1 MRILLALVI
10 TLLPT
15 SLSLAFHENIPPCKA
30 GEMGY
35 VAHLLAEGKSYA
47 FLSSQ
52 DPPSADS
59 IVCNILPDQLVKT
72 MQPSKGL

>member
-30 GEMGY
+30 GELGY
-35 VAHLLAEGKSYA
+35 VALLLADGKSYA

-59 IVCNILPDQLVKT
+59 ILCNIKPDQLVKT
-72 MQPSKGL
+72 MAPSKGL